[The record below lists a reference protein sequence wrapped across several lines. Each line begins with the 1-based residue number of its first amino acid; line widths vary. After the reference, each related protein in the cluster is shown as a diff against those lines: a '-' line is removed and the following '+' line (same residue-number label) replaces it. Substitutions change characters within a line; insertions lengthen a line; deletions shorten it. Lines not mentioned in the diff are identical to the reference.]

1 MAGSKLGMEA
11 AMATVLEALANPV
24 RIRILRSLLECSCCQ
39 CDLASRL
46 DKHPVY
52 ISRHLAVLS
61 RAGLVTI
68 SKEGTRTFPKPAH
81 PEIRQILDLA
91 ERLVQRSAS
100 EKAKEARALRV
111 RPLRVAPTQG

>member
-1 MAGSKLGMEA
+1 MAGSKLGMES

-52 ISRHLAVLS
+52 ISRHLAVLA

-68 SKEGTRTFPKPAH
+68 SKEGTRTFPKPAY
-81 PEIRQILDLA
+81 PEIRDILDLA
-91 ERLVQRSAS
+91 ERIAHQAAS
-100 EKAKEARALRV
+100 EKAKEARSFRTK
-111 RPLRVAPTQG
+111 PLRTSAT